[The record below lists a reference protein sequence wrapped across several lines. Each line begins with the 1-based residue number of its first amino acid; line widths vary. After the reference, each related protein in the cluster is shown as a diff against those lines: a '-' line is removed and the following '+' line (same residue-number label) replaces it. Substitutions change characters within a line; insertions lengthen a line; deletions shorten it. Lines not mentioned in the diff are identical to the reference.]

1 MKRLMHFFVLS
12 CKKATALIE
21 KRSVTPLS
29 FSESVRL
36 RIHKSVC
43 DACTAYE
50 KQSRSIEAL
59 LNKQLSDPDEQTVV
73 SNPELK
79 DRILRNVPKP

>member
-29 FSESVRL
+29 ITESVRL
-36 RIHKSVC
+36 RIHKTVC

-50 KQSRSIEAL
+50 KQSRTIDTL
-59 LNKQLSDPDEQTVV
+59 LNKQIVESDGKTV
-73 SNPELK
+73 SNQDLK
-79 DRILRNVPKP
+79 DRILQNIPRS